1 MSKKKITAPLSYDPG
16 KGRPKEYLAYLN
28 WQEMQALQR
37 LNGGNMERGP
47 RGLPSFPPDDAIGS
61 SQNAGTG
68 NWTGSPGGTTT
79 GTSSTGTTSTG
90 SSNYGTDPSSWSGS
104 GTNYSGTSAST
115 SSTAPSPTASSAASS
130 SAASANTADTAAQQA
145 AAVNNAISAAQNAA
159 LSDDARRAGIG
170 SIEVGP
176 MRTPVNIGG
185 GAISAA
191 VQAGIQQAYSGV
203 SPTMPGGG
211 GMGQLNARRGSL
223 TTAVGP
229 STGVDAFGNI
239 ATGSIFGTS
248 PSVARRYD
256 SLESDLARRS
266 LSEAFGAPEEQESY
280 YQNAPSGVF
289 GPRMSM
295 DKTYYPDAPSG
306 ATIGPRQYSTP
317 SLSEF
322 DNYPSEF
329 DGIGGPTDR
338 AVTQALKDKAYG
350 AYKAISGYF
359 SGQPSDYVADVS
371 SLPQLNVIQPEVRNL
386 SSMRGVGGLGIASL
400 PGSPQSMSIQTNPNY
415 DTIQRDYAYGGG
427 PKVSTP
433 EGEKILTRSAEGL
446 GVEDQIDLR
455 IGPNYVPGEGYVATT
470 DRMGPFNTA
479 HDLGRERVISVEN
492 VPEDLTTGA
501 ENEIVNTEEQYREQ
515 PNGTVGQYTKLD
527 VAPGE
532 GYITHLDGT
541 PFTAEDIA
549 NLPPDIKQEYMDKM
563 RWARMTDEPYP
574 LTTEQKIKVGAVGAI
589 TRPITGNPLI
599 KAGTTGIGLLGS
611 GLKYIPGLGVIGE
624 ALETAADK
632 LSRPAQ
638 AVADYEGLNPLQKAQ
653 LAANAGQ
660 TYQYGTGT
668 TVAGGTPTR
677 ELGGKDSPTMLYL
690 YGRPNYSDRYTSYQS
705 EADDDKSALRKQ
717 YRLWDMGIGIPE
729 PGDPDYNDYMKY
741 LKLRGTS
748 AQV

>member
-1 MSKKKITAPLSYDPG
+1 MSKNKKTVTAPLSYDPG

-28 WQEMQALQR
+28 WQEMQALRR
-37 LNGGNMERGP
+37 LNGNNMERGP
-47 RGLPSFPPDDAIGS
+47 MGLPSFPPDWKGPENGTS
-61 SQNAGTG
+61 TG
-68 NWTGSPGGTTT
+68 NWSGSGGTTSPGGTTGGGSESGNIG
-79 GTSSTGTTSTG
+79 GTESGTT
-90 SSNYGTDPSSWSGS
+90 Y
-104 GTNYSGTSAST
+104 
-115 SSTAPSPTASSAASS
+115 SAASNAAAAA
-130 SAASANTADTAAQQA
+130 AASEQASSDTAAQQA
-145 AAVNNAISAAQNAA
+145 AAQQSAAEAA
-159 LSDDARRAGIG
+159 RNDAVREDAAKGGIA
-170 SIEVGP
+170 SINVGP

-229 STGVDAFGNI
+229 TTGVDAFGNI
-239 ATGSIFGTS
+239 ATGSLWGTS
-248 PSVARRYD
+248 PSVARKYD

-266 LSEAFGAPEEQESY
+266 LSEAFGAPEKQESY

-322 DNYPSEF
+322 DNYPPEF

-338 AVTQALKDKAYG
+338 AITQALKDKAYG
-350 AYKAISGYF
+350 AYKTISDYF

-371 SLPQLNVIQPEVRNL
+371 SLPQLKVIQPEVRNP
-386 SSMRGVGGLGIASL
+386 SSRRVVGGLGMASL
-400 PGSPQSMSIQTNPNY
+400 PGGPTTKFFATTPAY
-415 DTIQRDYAYGGG
+415 GTELRDFAYGGG

-433 EGEKILTRSAEGL
+433 EGERILTGNAEGL

-492 VPEDLTTGA
+492 VPEDLTTSA

-532 GYITHLDGT
+532 GYITHIDGT

-589 TRPITGNPLI
+589 TRPITGNPLVRALTTTSDLI
-599 KAGTTGIGLLGS
+599 GTGLSYLRGPV
-611 GLKYIPGLGVIGE
+611 GEFGEQLK
-624 ALETAADK
+624 TASER
-632 LSRPAQ
+632 LSKPAQ
-638 AVADYEGLNPLQKAQ
+638 AVADYERLNPLQKAQ

-690 YGRPNYSDRYTSYQS
+690 YGRPNYPDRYTSYRS

-741 LKLRGTS
+741 LKSRGTS

>member
-61 SQNAGTG
+61 SQNASTG

-104 GTNYSGTSAST
+104 GTNYSGTSASA
-115 SSTAPSPTASSAASS
+115 SSTATSSAASSAASS
-130 SAASANTADTAAQQA
+130 SAASANTTDAAAQQA
-145 AAVNNAISAAQNAA
+145 AAINNAASAARNAA
-159 LSDDARRAGIG
+159 LSEDARRAGIG

-176 MRTPVNIGG
+176 MRTPVNIGS

-239 ATGSIFGTS
+239 ATGSILGTS

-350 AYKAISGYF
+350 AYKTISNYF

-371 SLPQLNVIQPEVRNL
+371 SLPQLKVIQPEVRNP
-386 SSMRGVGGLGIASL
+386 SSRRVVGGLGMASL
-400 PGSPQSMSIQTNPNY
+400 PGGPTTKFFATTPAY
-415 DTIQRDYAYGGG
+415 GTELRDFAYGGG

-433 EGEKILTRSAEGL
+433 EGEKILTRSAAGL

-492 VPEDLTTGA
+492 VPEDLSVDA
-501 ENEIVNTEEQYREQ
+501 ENEIANVEEQYRTQ
-515 PNGTVGQYTKLD
+515 PSGIASL
-527 VAPGE
+527 PGVSPMQDE
-532 GYITHLDGT
+532 AVY
-541 PFTAEDIA
+541 PEKTAV
-549 NLPPDIKQEYMDKM
+549 Q
-563 RWARMTDEPYP
+563 
-574 LTTEQKIKVGAVGAI
+574 
-589 TRPITGNPLI
+589 
-599 KAGTTGIGLLGS
+599 
-611 GLKYIPGLGVIGE
+611 KYIAENIPYVKYAVKIADFLGRRE
-624 ALETAADK
+624 F
-632 LSRPAQ
+632 
-638 AVADYEGLNPLQKAQ
+638 EGLTPDEKNA
-653 LAANAGQ
+653 LAARWVSEQEAFKRGNIPENRPDREAPPYIQ
-660 TYQYGTGT
+660 PPYRPVVRQRTQKPSQY
-668 TVAGGTPTR
+668 
-677 ELGGKDSPTMLYL
+677 D
-690 YGRPNYSDRYTSYQS
+690 
-705 EADDDKSALRKQ
+705 
-717 YRLWDMGIGIPE
+717 LWDKGIGIPE

-741 LKLRGTS
+741 LKSRGAS

>member
-61 SQNAGTG
+61 GQTPGSG
-68 NWTGSPGGTTT
+68 NLTGSPGGTSVGAGPGGDVGSTT
-79 GTSSTGTTSTG
+79 ESGNIGGAGTSTSTTS
-90 SSNYGTDPSSWSGS
+90 
-104 GTNYSGTSAST
+104 SA
-115 SSTAPSPTASSAASS
+115 ASSAASS

-145 AAVNNAISAAQNAA
+145 AAINNAASAARNAA
-159 LSDDARRAGIG
+159 LSEDARRAGIG

-176 MRTPVNIGG
+176 MRTPVNIGS

-229 STGVDAFGNI
+229 ATGVDAFGNI
-239 ATGSIFGTS
+239 ATGSLWGTS

-256 SLESDLARRS
+256 SLENDLARRS

-280 YQNAPSGVF
+280 YQNAPSGIY
-289 GPRMSM
+289 GPRATPSVPSYMKTMSM
-295 DKTYYPDAPSG
+295 PGMITTG
-306 ATIGPRQYSTP
+306 
-317 SLSEF
+317 
-322 DNYPSEF
+322 
-329 DGIGGPTDR
+329 
-338 AVTQALKDKAYG
+338 V
-350 AYKAISGYF
+350 
-359 SGQPSDYVADVS
+359 PSDYSGTIRQKNTTVAYKTPDPNVTTAYKTPDTSVTDYVPTQFETEVSYTPYRPTIASGTYTTPYNAPSPITADEQRKIDV
-371 SLPQLNVIQPEVRNL
+371 QYQNMGIDNYANVI
-386 SSMRGVGGLGIASL
+386 A
-400 PGSPQSMSIQTNPNY
+400 
-415 DTIQRDYAYGGG
+415 G
-427 PKVSTP
+427 PKST
-433 EGEKILTRSAEGL
+433 EKLKSVFASYGIGET
-446 GVEDQIDLR
+446 
-455 IGPNYVPGEGYVATT
+455 P
-470 DRMGPFNTA
+470 
-479 HDLGRERVISVEN
+479 
-492 VPEDLTTGA
+492 A
-501 ENEIVNTEEQYREQ
+501 ENEIANVEEQYREQ
-515 PNGTVGQYTKLD
+515 PNGAVDQYTKLD

-532 GYITHLDGT
+532 GYITHIDGT

-589 TRPITGNPLI
+589 TRPITGNPLVRAFTTASDLI
-599 KAGTTGIGLLGS
+599 GT
-611 GLKYIPGLGVIGE
+611 GLGYLKGPVGE
-624 ALETAADK
+624 FGEQLKTASER
-632 LSRPAQ
+632 LSKPAQ
-638 AVADYEGLNPLQKAQ
+638 AVADYERLNPLQKAQ

-668 TVAGGTPTR
+668 SVAGGTPTQ
-677 ELGGKDSPTMLYL
+677 ELGGK
-690 YGRPNYSDRYTSYQS
+690 NYQS
-705 EADDDKSALRKQ
+705 PLYIYGSSPYLNKYEADFGGAKKGSSDLRKQ
-717 YRLWDMGIGIPE
+717 YLLWDKGIGIPE

-741 LKLRGTS
+741 LKSRGTS